1 MHIIFTTSIHCILQ
15 TNVYY
20 FKDKEHKIS
29 LDNIEKV
36 DYITLCFNI
45 NGNWHIYN
53 GWDA

>member
-1 MHIIFTTSIHCILQ
+1 MKSLLCILFLLLQFTVFSQ

-36 DYITLCFNI
+36 DYITLCF
-45 NGNWHIYN
+45 
-53 GWDA
+53 